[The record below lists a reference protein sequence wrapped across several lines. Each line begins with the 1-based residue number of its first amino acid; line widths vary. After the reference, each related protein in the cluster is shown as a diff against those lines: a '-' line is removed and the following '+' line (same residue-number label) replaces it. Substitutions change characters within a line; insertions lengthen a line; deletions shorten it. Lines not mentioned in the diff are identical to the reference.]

1 MSGEKLNSQAR
12 IIEVVKML
20 GKNHIAG
27 MTNKEI
33 ASAVETTETNA
44 CRDLRILDE
53 AGWLCKD
60 SKNRWRLSPG
70 FGGLAGQIIKSYQKA
85 RLQLSE
91 EEAKYA
97 SAMQ

>member
-1 MSGEKLNSQAR
+1 MKDEKINSQAR
-12 IIEVVKML
+12 IVEVVKVL
-20 GKNHIAG
+20 GQNHITG

-33 ASAVETTETNA
+33 ALAVKTTETNA
-44 CRDLRILDE
+44 CRDLKILDE

-60 SKNRWRLSPG
+60 SKSRWRLSPE

-97 SAMQ
+97 SEMQ

>member
-1 MSGEKLNSQAR
+1 MAEKMNSQAR
-12 IIEVVKML
+12 IIEIVKLL
-20 GKNHIAG
+20 GQNHIAG

-33 ASAVETTETNA
+33 SLAVQTTETNA
-44 CRDLRILDE
+44 CRDMKLLAD

-60 SKNRWRLSPG
+60 SKSRWRLSPE
-70 FGGLAGQIIKSYQKA
+70 FGGLAGQIIKSYQRA

-97 SAMQ
+97 STMQ

>member
-1 MSGEKLNSQAR
+1 MKDEKINSQAR
-12 IIEVVKML
+12 IVEIVKVL
-20 GKNHIAG
+20 GQNHITG

-33 ASAVETTETNA
+33 ALAVKTTETNA
-44 CRDLRILDE
+44 CRDLKILDD

-97 SAMQ
+97 SEMQ

>member
-1 MSGEKLNSQAR
+1 MSGKLNSQMR
-12 IIEVVKML
+12 IIEVVKLL
-20 GKNHIAG
+20 GKNHISG
-27 MTNKEI
+27 MSNKEVAI
-33 ASAVETTETNA
+33 AMNTSEANS
-44 CRDLRILDE
+44 CRDIQTLDK

-60 SKNRWRLSPG
+60 SKCRWRLSPA

>member
-1 MSGEKLNSQAR
+1 MEKMNSQAR
-12 IIEVVKML
+12 IIEVVKTL
-20 GKNHIAG
+20 GQNHITG

-33 ASAVETTETNA
+33 ALAVGTTETNA
-44 CRDLRILDE
+44 CRDLKILDD

-60 SKNRWRLSPG
+60 SKSRWRLSPG
-70 FGGLAGQIIKSYQKA
+70 FGGLAGQIIKSYQKG

-97 SAMQ
+97 SEMQ